1 MGNKQMHVMF
11 MGNPGPRDK
20 WLFDKFKESLI
31 GKELV
36 IDFTPLEKRVTEA
49 FGNIDQAFNSNF
61 VVLDE
66 VVAKPT
72 KKEVGTYAAMFGVP
86 KKTYTPPHKRKG
98 KCK

>member
-1 MGNKQMHVMF
+1 MGNKQMRVMF
-11 MGNPGPRDK
+11 IGNPGPRDK

-36 IDFTPLEKRVTEA
+36 IDFTPVEKRVTEA
-49 FGNIDQAFNSNF
+49 FGNMDRAFNSNF

-86 KKTYTPPHKRKG
+86 KKTYTPLHKRKG
-98 KCK
+98 KRK